1 MSMEQ
6 QLASPRCIDPP
17 TGVDEKLHQ
26 PRDVLI

>member
-1 MSMEQ
+1 MSLAQ
-6 QLASPRCIDPP
+6 QLASTCCIDPP